1 MNYMEKFVLL
11 QGASLPQ
18 APEYLRA
25 YSVEL
30 QDQLPVLGNF
40 ISIMLTVCVGE
51 VFKCVSLHHNQTSLL
66 TPNTKDENNAAS
78 QSKPV

>member
-1 MNYMEKFVLL
+1 MNYMEKFALL

-18 APEYLRA
+18 PPEHLRA

-51 VFKCVSLHHNQTSLL
+51 VFKCVSLNHN
-66 TPNTKDENNAAS
+66 
-78 QSKPV
+78 